1 MESDIQ
7 EEEPKMEPKMEPVID
22 EEEVV
27 ISSGGTRKKR
37 SKGKRSNGHKQT
49 CLCPICKNT
58 RKGKKTRKHRRK

>member
-1 MESDIQ
+1 MEPDIQ
-7 EEEPKMEPKMEPVID
+7 EEEPKMEPVID

-37 SKGKRSNGHKQT
+37 SKGKRSNGHKPT